1 MDDETREALK
11 RNYDTS
17 GNDPRTWLWVAGNL
31 RTAALHLEPHF
42 PLDFTKEVDHQRVV
56 VAARLQGPLLM
67 IRGCELECLLKAIY
81 VSTGKKLAEGGVY
94 QAPKG
99 KPHDLVALACAA
111 GMQPT
116 ASEGALLSYLGWY
129 ISGGRYPIGLRAP
142 QAFHLRADGQPRS
155 RVWGVEE
162 DAEYQAFR
170 ATLRQQAAEASRSWE
185 ELGAAQQGVEAD
197 EAERIGASQ
206 LNSSVRPT

>member
-1 MDDETREALK
+1 VDEETREALK

-17 GNDPRTWLWVAGNL
+17 GNDPLTWLWVAGNL

-42 PLDFTKEVDHQRVV
+42 PLDFTKEVDHQRIVV
-56 VAARLQGPLLM
+56 GARLQGPLLM
-67 IRGCELECLLKAIY
+67 LRGCELECLLKAIY
-81 VSTGKKLAEGGVY
+81 VAGGRTLAEGGVY
-94 QAPKG
+94 KAPKG
-99 KPHDLVALACAA
+99 KPHDLVALARAA
-111 GMQPT
+111 DLSPT
-116 ASEGALLSYLGWY
+116 AAEVALLSYLGWY

-170 ATLRQQAAEASRSWE
+170 TDLRQKAVVASKLW
-185 ELGAAQQGVEAD
+185 D
-197 EAERIGASQ
+197 EDQSRTTSGCS
-206 LNSSVRPT
+206 